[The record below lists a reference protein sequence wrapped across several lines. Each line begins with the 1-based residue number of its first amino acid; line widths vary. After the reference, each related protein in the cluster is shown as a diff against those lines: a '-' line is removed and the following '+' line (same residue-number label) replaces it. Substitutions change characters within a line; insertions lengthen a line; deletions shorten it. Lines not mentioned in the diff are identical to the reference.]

1 MARPLKDG
9 CNYFPSD
16 VNIYS
21 DFKIMDLLNEYGPM
35 GYVVYDW
42 ILRRVYQEG
51 YYLETDLNQLS
62 SYFIRDIGSKW
73 VRNKSIVEQVIHYCA
88 ELDLFDRDLL
98 AQGVITSVGIQ
109 RRYLEIT
116 SRRKRKNRLEKY
128 RILQDTFSSACIIE
142 DNVNNNSENADDN
155 SINDNSN
162 AVKKRKEKESN
173 TGTDESAPAVVQLIL
188 NDNSMY
194 PIYQKQIEEWHKL
207 FPAVDIVI
215 ELRKMQAWLSANP
228 KRRKTKKGI
237 LRFVVNWL
245 MKEQDKPHHREVT
258 GKSEY
263 PNL

>member
-128 RILQDTFSSACIIE
+128 RILQDTFSSAFIIE
-142 DNVNNNSENADDN
+142 DNVNNNSENADN
-155 SINDNSN
+155 NLINDNSN
-162 AVKKRKEKESN
+162 TINKRKENEIK
-173 TGTDESAPAVVQLIL
+173 DCVIQLPL
-188 NDNSMY
+188 NDGSYY
-194 PIYQKQIEEWHKL
+194 PIIQKQIDEWNEL
-207 FPAVDIVI
+207 YLSVDVLA
-215 ELRKMQAWLSANP
+215 ELKKMRAWLDAN
-228 KRRKTKKGI
+228 KCRRKTKKGI
-237 LRFVVNWL
+237 MRFIVNWL
-245 MKEQDKPHHREVT
+245 SRAQDKPHQKQEESS
-258 GKSEY
+258 KSEY